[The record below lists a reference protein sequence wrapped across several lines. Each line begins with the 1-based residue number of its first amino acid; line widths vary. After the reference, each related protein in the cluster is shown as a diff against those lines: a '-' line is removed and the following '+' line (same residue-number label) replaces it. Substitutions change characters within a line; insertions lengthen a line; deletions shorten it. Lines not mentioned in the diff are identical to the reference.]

1 MSEVEETPAAEV
13 ATESESDGRSDP
25 WTDLALTLPIFVAY
39 HIGVAF
45 LPIRNAADL
54 VTSELQLLV
63 DHSVA
68 LYAGLTLSIGAVF
81 TLALVLLGRG
91 RAFKVHRFGIV
102 VCEAILYGTLLR
114 WAGSYVVGSL
124 PLGPSGA
131 SETFTSVVMS
141 LGAGFY
147 EELTFRVA
155 LYGLGA
161 WVLRLFLGE
170 GLQGYI
176 VSIAWALASAALF
189 SAWHY
194 VGPMSDA
201 FDMRS
206 FVYRATCGLVL
217 TAIYA
222 FRGFAP
228 AVWTHALYDVWVM
241 AF

>member
-1 MSEVEETPAAEV
+1 MAEEEATPG
-13 ATESESDGRSDP
+13 TEAPREDDGRSDP

-54 VTSELQLLV
+54 VTSELQRLV
-63 DHSVA
+63 DHSIG
-68 LYAGLTLSIGAVF
+68 LYAGLTLGIGALF
-81 TLALVLLGRG
+81 TLVLVLLGQG
-91 RAFKVHRFGIV
+91 RAFQVHRFGIV
-102 VCEAILYGTLLR
+102 VCEAVLYGTLLR

-124 PLGPSGA
+124 PLGPGGG

-170 GLQGYI
+170 GVRGFA
-176 VSIAWALASAALF
+176 VSLVWALVSAALF
-189 SAWHY
+189 SGWHY
-194 VGPMSDA
+194 VGPMADT
-201 FDMRS
+201 FELRS

-217 TAIYA
+217 TAIYVL
-222 FRGFAP
+222 RGFAP